1 MTSILGVNDGVN
13 FRRCIFA
20 QNERNLKLLSQLF
33 PANFP
38 SLSDDILVSIVYSFI
53 IKIIVIP
60 ISIHSS
66 WLVGRNQS

>member
-13 FRRCIFA
+13 VRRCIFA

-38 SLSDDILVSIVYSFI
+38 SLVVD
-53 IKIIVIP
+53 K
-60 ISIHSS
+60 
-66 WLVGRNQS
+66 